1 MGRKSGKSGRKRD
14 AAARGLERGQ
24 FEDPY
29 QMASWF
35 WQLLQRSWQAEAEA
49 GCVDCPDSRD
59 VLSLALHVR
68 AGEWALGVRGP
79 RLGEARAPWEAFP
92 IMERVRLKALE
103 GRDDITTQAGVVERW
118 PSPPLGFTGSVRK
131 LPTFGAGVVI
141 DLVEGG
147 VEIKLEEFSTRLLA
161 HPEWPTNDLTWADGE
176 IFDGVNWRW
185 SGLSREQEAM
195 EAEGLATAARAFR
208 AMAFDLDLDFGGGRG
223 TVGSESGCDSEDCSS
238 GDESDEYFENYY
250 EDFY

>member
-1 MGRKSGKSGRKRD
+1 MKRVVEVQPRARVVNADD
-14 AAARGLERGQ
+14 A
-24 FEDPY
+24 P
-29 QMASWF
+29 
-35 WQLLQRSWQAEAEA
+35 LL
-49 GCVDCPDSRD
+49 
-59 VLSLALHVR
+59 
-68 AGEWALGVRGP
+68 GP
-79 RLGEARAPWEAFP
+79 RGIDDGPREPPEHLLRVGDVPVPVLVQRQRLAR
-92 IMERVRLKALE
+92 ERAIADE
-103 GRDDITTQAGVVERW
+103 GSAANLIASASGHFDNEFSFIFR
-118 PSPPLGFTGSVRK
+118 
-131 LPTFGAGVVI
+131 
-141 DLVEGG
+141 G

-208 AMAFDLDLDFGGGRG
+208 AMAFDLELDFGGGRG